1 MSSRKIFTLILLV
14 LGLFFVGIVIQAIS
28 LYSKSERTHLKAV
41 NTARSIEDLEDIYIG
56 LGKITWIHEQGIRS
70 DSHQVADANL
80 LLLFQKLRNSVQA
93 IPENISKID
102 NLEIRVKQRLVY
114 LHSHALEGSNSV
126 IPEDSSLIDSASALL
141 NQLRLQL
148 RQQASE
154 YEFFSQRRLIYSL
167 GVYLLLG
174 LFLVLS
180 LQQVSH
186 HFKGRKIAEENA
198 RQEERRSADILQG
211 TGFVSTEM
219 DLEGTILFT
228 SDNMYDLTGFRS
240 EDLAGRPSTLLMP
253 DALRWDEPGY
263 PFARTQ
269 ELKIRTADGNDKWI
283 SFRFFP
289 LRDAQ
294 GKICRWQTV
303 SWDIDAEK
311 KMEVQLKSLAQ
322 QRMQQH
328 RLTQEI
334 IDNIPSAVYIKDL
347 EGRYMVVNK
356 KLCEIFGMTPQEL
369 LTHRDADL
377 FHNDSTQNFRFA
389 NEQVILHRSMVTY
402 EDVVMRNGIKHYFWV
417 VKFPLL
423 NSAGEVQ
430 NICGLATDI
439 TERKENELQL
449 MQATRTAER
458 ARSAQETFLANMSHE
473 IRTPMNGIMGM
484 SNLLLSTNLTA
495 EQRDYSENILESA
508 RQLLAIINDILDFSK
523 IKSGKFRLEH
533 VSFKLRHTI
542 KKAIVPL
549 QFKAEEK
556 MIDLRVEVDDLVPDV
571 LMGDPLRLQQI
582 LINLVGNALKF
593 TSQGGVFVLLK
604 CGESNAG
611 ICDLEMQVRDTG
623 IGIAEDKLEMIFESF
638 TQNNSN
644 TSRKYGGTGLGLAIV
659 KQLVELQNGR
669 VWVQSQLGIGST
681 FGCSIAFGISNMP
694 VEMLNF
700 PSDQNSNEER
710 PLEGLNLLVAEDN
723 LINQKVV
730 LHTLSR
736 QGASAKIVNNGQ
748 FAVDVLREGK
758 EHFDAVLMDLQMP
771 DMDGYTATQLI
782 RQDLLSKIPIIAMTA
797 DALKGEAE
805 RCFESGMNG
814 YISKPFEPRELF
826 QEVLRLTKNKSSNP
840 EGEELDIMSTDIINF
855 TYLLELSGNDSGYIA
870 EVLGLFLGT
879 MPEGLRQLGDL
890 VRDGKDFDGIYKQ
903 AHFLKSSVSI
913 VQVRDMYDNL
923 TAIEAMGKL
932 HAPQE
937 EMMPVMISMEETFAK
952 AYPIL
957 QREKEARSKIA
968 AR

>member
-1 MSSRKIFTLILLV
+1 MSFRRIFTLISLV
-14 LGLFFVGIVIQAIS
+14 LGLLFAGIIIQAIS
-28 LYSKSERTHLKAV
+28 LYSKSERAHVRAMH
-41 NTARSIEDLEDIYIG
+41 TARSIEDLEDIYVA
-56 LGKITWIHEQGIRS
+56 LGKISWLHESGLKPGK
-70 DSHQVADANL
+70 HQEADAYL
-80 LLLFQKLRNSVQA
+80 LLQFEKLRRDASE
-93 IPENISKID
+93 IPENTARIND
-102 NLEIRVKQRLVY
+102 LETKTKQRLVY
-114 LHSHALEGSNSV
+114 LHALALSGVTSSLK
-126 IPEDSSLIDSASALL
+126 EDSVLIDSAYSLL
-141 NQLRLQL
+141 NELRGQL
-148 RQQASE
+148 RQQALA
-154 YEFFSQRRLIYSL
+154 YEFFSQKRLYYTL
-167 GVYLLLG
+167 FGYVLLG
-174 LFLVLS
+174 LLLVLS
-180 LQQVSH
+180 LQQVYY
-186 HFKGRKIAEENA
+186 HFRGRKQAEENA
-198 RQEERRSADILQG
+198 LLEERRSADILQG

-219 DLEGTILFT
+219 DLDGTILFT
-228 SDNMYDLTGFRS
+228 SENMFELTGFHS
-240 EDLAGRPSTLLMP
+240 DELAGRPSTLLMP

-263 PFARTQ
+263 PFSRTQ
-269 ELKIRTADGNDKWI
+269 ELKIKTADGSDKWI

-289 LRDAQ
+289 LRDKQ
-294 GKICRWQTV
+294 DKIVRWNTV
-303 SWDIDAEK
+303 SWDIDSEK

-328 RLTQEI
+328 RLTQAI

-369 LTHRDADL
+369 LAHRDADL

-402 EDVVMRNGIKHYFWV
+402 EDVVMRNGIKHYYWV

-423 NSAGEVQ
+423 NSVGEVQ

-449 MQATRTAER
+449 MQATRNAER

-484 SNLLLSTNLTA
+484 SNLLLGTEQTS

-523 IKSGKFRLEH
+523 IKSGKFRFEH
-533 VSFKLRHTI
+533 VPFKLRHTI
-542 KKAIVPL
+542 KKALVPL

-556 MIDLRVEVDDLVPDV
+556 MIDLRLEVDDMVPDV

-593 TSQGGVFVLLK
+593 TSQGGVYILAK

-611 ICDLEMQVRDTG
+611 ICDLEIQVRDTG
-623 IGIAEDKLEMIFESF
+623 IGIPEDKLEMIFESF
-638 TQNNSN
+638 TQNNPN

-659 KQLVELQNGR
+659 KQLVELQNGK

-681 FGCSIAFGISNMP
+681 FGCSIAFSISNMP
-694 VEMLNF
+694 EEMLNF
-700 PSDQNSNEER
+700 PSERGINDDR
-710 PLEGLNLLVAEDN
+710 PLAGLHLLVAEDN
-723 LINQKVV
+723 PINQKVV
-730 LHTLSR
+730 LHTLTR
-736 QGASAKIVNNGQ
+736 QGATAKMVTNGQ
-748 FAVDVLREGK
+748 GAVDTLREAT

-771 DMDGYTATQLI
+771 EMDGYTATQLI
-782 RQDLLSKIPIIAMTA
+782 RQDLLNKIPIIAMTA

-814 YISKPFEPRELF
+814 YISKPFEPRELY
-826 QEVLRLTKNKSSNP
+826 QEVLRLTKNKSSNQ
-840 EGEELDIMSTDIINF
+840 EEEQPDIMSSDIINF
-855 TYLLELSGNDSGYIA
+855 SYLLELSGNDSGYIA

-879 MPEGLRQLGDL
+879 MPDGLRQLGEL
-890 VRDGKDFDGIYKQ
+890 VRNGNDFDAIYKQ

-932 HAPQE
+932 HAPQA
-937 EMMPVMISMEETFAK
+937 EMMPVMINLEETFAE

-957 QREKEARSKIA
+957 LREKEARSKSTA
-968 AR
+968 V